1 MNPSSTL
8 LQPKNGL
15 DDLLALIGLPSK
27 RRSAGELP
35 NGVEEILRGTLS
47 FIDGLLLQA
56 VTAQTEAE
64 FVSVRAEVFPQYLNI
79 IRLLARLVRN
89 LAPDAVIERAL
100 GESFCELEAEFR
112 DHGISRFGV
121 PTKEQA
127 MFTIWTLR
135 RTSRLISKIASS
147 GKVPEHL
154 KEQDRE
160 IASNYSY
167 HALFAQFH
175 LDCLLFAIRNNK
187 PIQLDVLPVMTD
199 GLRAAVDAYGYARQG
214 LNMRDPKE
222 EPLIAA
228 YEWDEEDQELLDSSM
243 REMESVAVEGA
254 DWEPILVH
262 TSADEHSVQAEVAV
276 ADGPPAFRERTLD
289 TISQKDSSSFGTHI
303 REGIEIVKDWIESRK
318 HQREI

>member
-35 NGVEEILRGTLS
+35 NGVQEILRGTLS
-47 FIDGLLLQA
+47 FVDGLLLRA
-56 VTAQTEAE
+56 VTVQTEAE
-64 FVSVRAEVFPQYLNI
+64 FVSVRVEVFPQYLNI

-100 GESFCELEAEFR
+100 GESFSELEAEFR

-160 IASNYSY
+160 IASDYSF
-167 HALFAQFH
+167 HALLAQFH
-175 LDCLLFAIRNNK
+175 LDCLLFAIRNNQ
-187 PIQLDVLPVMTD
+187 PIQLDVLPVMID
-199 GLRAAVDAYGYARQG
+199 GLRSAVDAYGYARQG
-214 LNMRDPKE
+214 LNMRDPRE

-228 YEWDEEDQELLDSSM
+228 YEWDAEDQELLDSSM
-243 REMESVAVEGA
+243 REMALVVEDA
-254 DWEPILVH
+254 NWEPSLVN
-262 TSADEHSVQAEVAV
+262 TTAEEHSVIAEVAV
-276 ADGPPAFRERTLD
+276 ADLALEFRPTD
-289 TISQKDSSSFGTHI
+289 AIPQKDSPAFGTHI
-303 REGIEIVKDWIESRK
+303 REGIEIVKDWVESRK